1 MSGEKKKKNLN
12 NTNLLIHNEKY
23 NCQVNQNAW
32 CGRTAGWKLN
42 YNMMA
47 SLLFYFR
54 EKTSK
59 ANRHIIQ
66 AARSLPVDI
75 FVKPNN
81 NQFVMIIS

>member
-1 MSGEKKKKNLN
+1 M
-12 NTNLLIHNEKY
+12 HNEKY

-32 CGRTAGWKLN
+32 CGRTAGWKVN
-42 YNMMA
+42 YNVMA
-47 SLLFYFR
+47 SLLFYSR

-66 AARSLPVDI
+66 AAHSLPVDI
-75 FVKPNN
+75 LFVKPNN